1 MIEISIELRDIIRL
15 CIVFGSLLLTVIL
28 MFASSRW
35 YLDYVDP
42 GFKRDDYDPNQ
53 KDLATE

>member
-53 KDLATE
+53 KDLQVE

>member
-1 MIEISIELRDIIRL
+1 MIEMSEQLKDIIGGT
-15 CIVFGSLLLTVIL
+15 IVFGGLASVVIFG
-28 MFASSRW
+28 FASSRW

-53 KDLATE
+53 KDLQVE